1 MVLLWP
7 LAGEE
12 LKRIQREALDPVVVT
27 QLRKVQ
33 HLKPLGRGR
42 WRRPPRSQQ
51 AVEEAE
57 ARDAVLRRVEPLRW
71 SVKRGEALRMV
82 MEAKVSRKK
91 VALEVDC
98 GSDTTLNFGDAVRVV
113 LPGLGED
120 TISTCLSACVRP
132 GATSQVGFRGAQAAD
147 ASFEERRLAKDLAS
161 WGRRAYDF
169 VALSCAPMEDAI
181 LRRSAWTVY
190 RANVMDAFQGPKVHY
205 GQHLMLGQPEAA
217 EVPTKEL
224 LLSCEPPSRCTQSLW
239 RCWRSISTDGSLLW
253 LWSCFNW
260 KKELE
265 HCLHPSACGWWPPLG
280 RWSRCDAGWKDSATG
295 TVLVSTWFLCLK
307 SKTLIH
313 FGCFF
318 WCILGL

>member
-51 AVEEAE
+51 AIEEAE

-91 VALEVDC
+91 IALEVDC
-98 GSDTTLNFGDAVRVV
+98 SSDTTLNFGDAVRVV

-132 GATSQVGFRGAQAAD
+132 GATSQVGFREAQAAD

-169 VALSCAPMEDAI
+169 VALSCAPIEDAI

-190 RANVMDAFQGPKVHY
+190 RANVMDAFPGPKVHY
-205 GQHLMLGQPEAA
+205 GQHLMLGQPEAT

-224 LLSCEPPSRCTQSLW
+224 LLSCEPPSRCGGVGAAYQLMGRFYGFGHAPTG
-239 RCWRSISTDGSLLW
+239 RRSWNTVFTLVPVDDD
-253 LWSCFNW
+253 
-260 KKELE
+260 
-265 HCLHPSACGWWPPLG
+265 LHLGDEVDVMRGGRIVPLAPFSYLHG
-280 RWSRCDAGWKDSATG
+280 FYA
-295 TVLVSTWFLCLK
+295 
-307 SKTLIH
+307 
-313 FGCFF
+313 
-318 WCILGL
+318 